1 MVLPSIDIYFSFV
14 FLVAIIG
21 LMVAAILYFLNRESS
36 FSARLLAGYLLS
48 ISVISIFSA
57 LYHTNF
63 FLFFPHV
70 PRTMVFLSLSAS
82 PFAYLYLRSVLR
94 QQFTWTKSDFLF
106 FIPAVLYTI
115 NMIPFYA
122 MPRDEK
128 LVIIRQQLADNSII
142 ALEPEGWLPEGW
154 GIILRMVYGVVLAS
168 FQVKMLVNWR
178 KKNSEKLIPQNL
190 AMFRWLIGFT
200 MLVLSSFIILLI
212 EYAFQISYFFDF
224 YRLITLTMTVSI
236 CITCIFLFLQPNL
249 LYGLTGWFQEANEST
264 ISEPEIAIAQ
274 ETTPSNTF
282 SKETERSYRALLES
296 HLTNQQPFLKVGYK
310 IGDLSKELDIPT
322 YILSAFINQAYGKNF
337 NEWVNEYRV
346 HYLKGLLQK
355 NPDFRKYTFEAL
367 GNLAGFNSRTTFI
380 AAVKKTTQKTPSE
393 FFEQIISE

>member
-21 LMVAAILYFLNRESS
+21 LMVAAILYFLNRDSS

-48 ISVISIFSA
+48 IAVISLFSA

-63 FLFFPHV
+63 FLFFPQV

-82 PFAYLYLRSVLR
+82 PFAYLYVRSVLR

-122 MPRDEK
+122 MAREEK
-128 LVIIRQQLADNSII
+128 LVIIRQQLTDNSII
-142 ALEPEGWLPEGW
+142 ALEPEGWLPQGW

-178 KKNSEKLIPQNL
+178 SKNSVKLIPQNL
-190 AMFRWLIGFT
+190 AMFRWLISFT
-200 MLVLSSFIILLI
+200 MLVQSSFIILLI

-236 CITCIFLFLQPNL
+236 CITCGFLFLQPSL

-264 ISEPEIAIAQ
+264 ISEPEIAGAQ
-274 ETTPSNTF
+274 EPNSSNTF
-282 SKETERSYRALLES
+282 SKEAERSYRALLES
-296 HLTNQQPFLKVGYK
+296 HFTNQQPFLKVGYK
-310 IGDLSKELDIPT
+310 IGDLAKELDIPT

-393 FFEQIISE
+393 FFEQIIGE